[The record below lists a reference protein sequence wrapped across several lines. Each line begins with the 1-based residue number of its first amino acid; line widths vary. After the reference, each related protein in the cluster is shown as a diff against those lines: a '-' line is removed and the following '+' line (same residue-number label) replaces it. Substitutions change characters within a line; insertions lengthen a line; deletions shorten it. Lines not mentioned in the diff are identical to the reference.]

1 MSASLEENLHSRKR
15 TSTVPDMAKT
25 FKDWF
30 REVRERKQLTQTQ
43 VAEQLKLS
51 SPTISRWEAGTEP
64 RASHLVRIC
73 SWAPIEP
80 RKLLS
85 LFPD

>member
-1 MSASLEENLHSRKR
+1 MSKI
-15 TSTVPDMAKT
+15 

-30 REVRERKQLTQTQ
+30 REVREKKQLTQTQ
-43 VAEQLKLS
+43 AAEQLKLS

-73 SWAPIEP
+73 AWAPIEP
-80 RKLLS
+80 KKLLS
-85 LFPD
+85 LFSD